1 MATYTRGSRGRCPHC
16 LTIVRFEHVVYPSG
30 SMPGAIS
37 LSGPNDQDETLR
49 FLGASCP
56 ECGRLILAIEPY
68 KFAEDSGWTESGE
81 EFVLWPL
88 QSARPPVPKEVPEH
102 IADSYREAA
111 LVLNLSPKASAAL
124 SRRCLQ
130 AVLRE
135 AGNAD
140 QHNLSQ
146 QIDAVM
152 PTLPTYIAES
162 IDHIRH
168 IGNFAAHPIKDEASG
183 QIVDV
188 EPGEAEWNLDVL
200 DMLFDHYYVK
210 PAIAKQKRDELNAK
224 LEAAGRKPMK

>member
-1 MATYTRGSRGRCPHC
+1 MATYTRESRGRCPHC
-16 LTIVRFEHVVYPSG
+16 LTVVKFEHIRYPHG
-30 SMPGAIS
+30 VLPTAIS
-37 LSGPNDQDETLR
+37 LDGPNDRDERLR
-49 FLGASCP
+49 FFGASCP
-56 ECGRLILAIEPY
+56 ACGRLVLTIEPY
-68 KFAEDSGWTESGE
+68 KFVEGSGWTESGD
-81 EFVLWPL
+81 EFVIWPL

-102 IADSYREAA
+102 IAVDYREAA

-135 AGNAD
+135 AGNAT

-152 PTLPTYIAES
+152 QSLPGYIAES
-162 IDHIRH
+162 IDYIRH

-183 QIVDV
+183 QIVDI

-210 PAIAKQKRDELNAK
+210 PALAKQKRGELNAK
-224 LEAAGRKPMK
+224 LDSAGKRPMK